1 MESAPI
7 QQKTIRPP
15 RLRPGDAVGITS
27 PSWGGAGLFPHRVE
41 QATCQLEK
49 LGFRV
54 KLGDH
59 ALNHLGHVSDT
70 PEQRVADLH
79 QLFLDPEVKVVV
91 AAIGGDHACH
101 LLPGLDFDLF
111 RQHPTALVGFSDI
124 TVLNVAIWQQTG
136 LVTFNGPAI
145 LTDFAE
151 WPHMFA
157 YTESYFLKAV
167 CESSPVGL
175 IEPAAWWTEEVL
187 QWEDKADLARPRL
200 RLPSPGWTW
209 LKGGTAEGILVGG
222 CLESLEHLRG
232 TRFWPDWQGTILFL
246 ETSEEKPPPE
256 RVDSLLMDY
265 ENMGVLAQ
273 IQGLLVG
280 RPMKYTP
287 DEKAAL
293 SRVLLDRT
301 KHFTFPIIC
310 DMDFG
315 HTAPQFTIPIGCRGR
330 INSPARTF
338 EILDP
343 AVSEC

>member
-1 MESAPI
+1 MN
-7 QQKTIRPP
+7 QKTIRPP
-15 RLRPGDAVGITS
+15 RLRPGDAIGIAT

-41 QATCQLEK
+41 QATRHLEK

-59 ALNHLGHVSDT
+59 ALNQHGHVSDT
-70 PEQRVADLH
+70 PENRAADLH

-101 LLPGLDFDLF
+101 LLPRLDFDLL
-111 RQHPTALVGFSDI
+111 RRHPTGLVGFSDI

-151 WPHMFA
+151 WPNMFS
-157 YTESYFLKAV
+157 YTERYFLKAL

-175 IEPAAWWTEEVL
+175 IEPAAWWTEEFQ
-187 QWEDKADLARPRL
+187 QWEEMADRTRPRV
-200 RLPSPGWTW
+200 RRPSPGWTW
-209 LKGGTAEGILVGG
+209 LKEGTAEGSLIGG
-222 CLESLEHLRG
+222 ALSSLEHLRG
-232 TRFWPDWQGTILFL
+232 TRYWPDWEGAILFI
-246 ETSEEKPPPE
+246 ETTEEKPPPE

-265 ENMGVLAQ
+265 ENMGVLGK

-280 RPMKYTP
+280 RPMYYSP
-287 DEKAAL
+287 DEKVAL
-293 SRVLLDRT
+293 RQVLLTRT
-301 KHFTFPIIC
+301 KQFHFPIIS

-330 INSPARTF
+330 INSPDRTF

-343 AVSEC
+343 AVS